1 MTVGLREQRKL
12 RTRRALMESALRLF
26 MAKGYESTTVAEIA
40 AAAEVSP
47 ATFFNYF
54 PGKEEVIF
62 ADRLAQAE
70 ALAQALGEHHAGETP
85 AQALL
90 RALHRML
97 DSPEWTMDPEAGDL
111 VLARIRLIATVPAL
125 SARALLEVAE
135 LQTRW
140 SADLTAA
147 FPGELDAFEADV
159 LTGAAIGAILAVG
172 GRALRTGVPAR
183 PLPDLIRDAAAA
195 ALSPS
200 RPQTA

>member
-1 MTVGLREQRKL
+1 MPRREQRKL
-12 RTRRALMESALRLF
+12 RTRRALVESALRLF

-70 ALAQALGEHHAGETP
+70 ALAQALGESRAGETP

-125 SARALLEVAE
+125 SARAL
-135 LQTRW
+135 
-140 SADLTAA
+140 
-147 FPGELDAFEADV
+147 
-159 LTGAAIGAILAVG
+159 
-172 GRALRTGVPAR
+172 RTGVPAR

-200 RPQTA
+200 RPEAT